1 MTNIRYAYGQPDCK
15 ISMFFMAFL
24 CSVVGEK
31 NDCHS
36 WPNHYNYF
44 CFLIFNCLADVDE
57 RMDLIRNTRSE
68 RLDQNVMA
76 FKGDLQFITARQD
89 HIYGSNLAEIF
100 TQKTTKFSQPL
111 KFSSFISEPYNGK
124 SGLHGGDSL
133 QIFRSNHLGYFKS
146 IPWLC
151 YIP

>member
-1 MTNIRYAYGQPDCK
+1 MISYLTNFATRFQNIIPHICHGYTRVNFFWPCKFLQILREKVAFFYRFNAKNWRFSVYILFSKNFARVKKMTNIRYAYGQPDCK

-57 RMDLIRNTRSE
+57 RMDF
-68 RLDQNVMA
+68 D
-76 FKGDLQFITARQD
+76 
-89 HIYGSNLAEIF
+89 
-100 TQKTTKFSQPL
+100 
-111 KFSSFISEPYNGK
+111 
-124 SGLHGGDSL
+124 
-133 QIFRSNHLGYFKS
+133 
-146 IPWLC
+146 
-151 YIP
+151 